1 MTVAQI
7 TPPAP
12 RTDALADHAYCLP
25 VVRELP
31 PRPPTPPATAPGDD
45 LARRRQRP
53 DARDALGLHPPAAA
67 GVTSPAVLEFGILGP
82 LEVRADGRAVALGG
96 AKPRAVLAVLRCTPI
111 SR

>member
-12 RTDALADHAYCLP
+12 RTDALAGHAYCLP

-31 PRPPTPPATAPGDD
+31 VPAADPAGDRSWYD

-53 DARDALGLHPPAAA
+53 DVRPARSHRRAAA
-67 GVTSPAVLEFGILGP
+67 E
-82 LEVRADGRAVALGG
+82 
-96 AKPRAVLAVLRCTPI
+96 
-111 SR
+111 

>member
-31 PRPPTPPATAPGDD
+31 VLIAK
-45 LARRRQRP
+45 
-53 DARDALGLHPPAAA
+53 PAADR
-67 GVTSPAVLEFGILGP
+67 TW
-82 LEVRADGRAVALGG
+82 
-96 AKPRAVLAVLRCTPI
+96 
-111 SR
+111 